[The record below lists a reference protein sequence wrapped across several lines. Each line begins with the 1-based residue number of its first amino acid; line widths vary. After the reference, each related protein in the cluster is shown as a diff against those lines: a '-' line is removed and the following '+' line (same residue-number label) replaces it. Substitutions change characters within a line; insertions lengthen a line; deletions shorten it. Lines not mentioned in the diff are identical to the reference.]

1 MFSTIVIQF
10 LKKYFTVELVIFFY
24 FYGFL
29 MNLPVLTIYVYER
42 ISDEKGFP
50 YQNLSQS
57 DDGSGCGGEGLGQNS
72 TLVELENE
80 VTHLFTL
87 LLSWILSFDVVTC
100 CRCSMTSM
108 T

>member
-1 MFSTIVIQF
+1 MSLSIVIQF

-29 MNLPVLTIYVYER
+29 MNLPILTIYVYER

-57 DDGSGCGGEGLGQNS
+57 DDGNGCGGDDLGQNS
-72 TLVELENE
+72 TLRELENE
-80 VTHLFTL
+80 VTHSFTL
-87 LLSWILSFDVVTC
+87 FLI
-100 CRCSMTSM
+100 M
-108 T
+108 

>member
-42 ISDEKGFP
+42 ISDEKEFP

-87 LLSWILSFDVVTC
+87 LLS
-100 CRCSMTSM
+100 
-108 T
+108 